1 MFTAQLVIENTRR
14 ASLLQHLI
22 ALAAVHGI
30 RTMNGYEDL
39 VCNQSLIWRQ
49 DNQQN
54 VTQLNSI
61 WSVTA
66 ELLTSF
72 FLLFSVHFENL
83 ASCHFVN
90 LPFYSIPILST
101 HYVKIMFC
109 QQTNKP
115 DFNIDWLIKN
125 SSRVDEMAPLFKRL
139 DKMER
144 WWNDVT
150 PKI

>member
-61 WSVTA
+61 
-66 ELLTSF
+66 
-72 FLLFSVHFENL
+72 
-83 ASCHFVN
+83 
-90 LPFYSIPILST
+90 
-101 HYVKIMFC
+101 
-109 QQTNKP
+109 
-115 DFNIDWLIKN
+115 
-125 SSRVDEMAPLFKRL
+125 
-139 DKMER
+139 
-144 WWNDVT
+144 
-150 PKI
+150 